1 MNLFKLRN
9 ICFCLD
15 RLFWEKDTPDYVK
28 DRLEE
33 ISKELWGIFNNE
45 LRNYKQE

>member
-1 MNLFKLRN
+1 MQLHKLQN

-15 RLFWEKDTPDYVK
+15 RLYWECDTPDSLK
-28 DRLEE
+28 NELEK
-33 ISKELWGIFNNE
+33 ISKRLWELYNNE